1 VAHPPAGLNGSV
13 ANRPLSGA
21 TPALPDRLRQT
32 RISQSQNPSL
42 ARRPLLGRVTTSV
55 VVLSRCGASL
65 IALLVVL
72 IPARAFPQATGN
84 TYINPRGLV
93 TPTGYT
99 HVVVAADR
107 RTIYIAGQVA
117 FDSTGKLVGESD
129 FAAQAEQVFTNL
141 GRALG
146 SVGASFGDVVKMT
159 TLITDVKN
167 VPALREIRARY
178 LDPKQPPANTLVVAH
193 LVRPELLLEIE
204 AVAVLT
210 RPLTR
215 GR

>member
-1 VAHPPAGLNGSV
+1 MPGQ
-13 ANRPLSGA
+13 
-21 TPALPDRLRQT
+21 LRT
-32 RISQSQNPSL
+32 RRYL
-42 ARRPLLGRVTTSV
+42 
-55 VVLSRCGASL
+55 ASL
-65 IALLVVL
+65 VAVVALIA
-72 IPARAFPQATGN
+72 PEAHAQGTGN

-93 TPTGYT
+93 KPTGYT

-107 RTIYIAGQVA
+107 RTVYIAGQVA
-117 FDSTGKLVGESD
+117 FDSSGKVVGGSD
-129 FAAQAEQVFTNL
+129 FAAQAEQVFINL
-141 GRALG
+141 GRALA

-167 VPALREIRARY
+167 VPALREIRGRY
-178 LDPKQPPANTLVVAH
+178 LHPKEPPANTLIVAQ

-210 RPLTR
+210 QPLVP

>member
-1 VAHPPAGLNGSV
+1 MGV
-13 ANRPLSGA
+13 
-21 TPALPDRLRQT
+21 
-32 RISQSQNPSL
+32 
-42 ARRPLLGRVTTSV
+42 RVIASV

-65 IALLVVL
+65 VALLAVL
-72 IPARAFPQATGN
+72 IPTRVFAQGTGN

-107 RTIYIAGQVA
+107 RTVYIAGQVA
-117 FDSTGKLVGESD
+117 FDSTGKVVGGSD
-129 FAAQAEQVFTNL
+129 FAAQAEQVFANL
-141 GRALG
+141 RRALV

-167 VPALREIRARY
+167 VPALREIRTRY
-178 LDPKQPPANTLVVAH
+178 LDPKQLPANTLVVAH

-204 AVAVLT
+204 AVAVVSQ
-210 RPLTR
+210 PLTP